1 MAKPINIYDAKT
13 NLSALVERAAG
24 GEEIVIAKKGR
35 PMARLVP
42 LQPATPLRTIK
53 PFRGKW
59 TIAPDWDAPLSEE
72 TLRLF
77 EGESE

>member
-13 NLSALVERAAG
+13 KLSALVDRAAG
-24 GEEIVIAKKGR
+24 GEEIVIAKRGR

-42 LQPATPLRTIK
+42 LQPANPLRTPT
-53 PFRGKW
+53 PFHGKW
-59 TIAPDWDAPLSEE
+59 WFAPDWDAPLSEDM
-72 TLRLF
+72 LRLF